1 MSKRNENVIKKN
13 EKKVKRR
20 VKFPKSSLDYYV
32 NFILDYK
39 NLIRRIKKMGADV
52 EKIEWEAHQMK
63 DGMSQAMKLL
73 KVYGLLK
80 KDIDKEDE
88 VA

>member
-1 MSKRNENVIKKN
+1 M
-13 EKKVKRR
+13 
-20 VKFPKSSLDYYV
+20 DYYI

-39 NLIRRIKKMGADV
+39 NLIQRIKRLGKDA

-73 KVYGLLK
+73 KVYKLLG